1 MTLEEM
7 QKKLRAIKNK
17 NTFGLD
23 VTNDMVKLV
32 KANPIF
38 VMNTLADIVDY
49 YIDQINKLNE
59 VE

>member
-23 VTNDMVKLV
+23 ITNDMVKLV